1 MDPLNALT
9 LYLSSVLSVIAPTMR
24 EDRRASIATD
34 IATVVLAEDRAFDD
48 DANGQKTGLLLVS
61 IAHYETG
68 RSWAS
73 WIDTGKCL
81 DPAWRQT
88 HPQWIKAG
96 DCDGGRSVGLWQ
108 IFLPDASVEVRLA
121 LAADRKAV
129 IHAALA
135 IARESI
141 RSGVGLCHYS
151 GETYPRCKLASARL
165 ETARN
170 WAVKFPFRPEI
181 LLAGHDGDH
190 ATSGVE

>member
-1 MDPLNALT
+1 MNPIAALT
-9 LYLSSVLSVIAPTMR
+9 LYVASVLSAIVPSMHA
-24 EDRRASIATD
+24 DRRESIAGD
-34 IATVVLAEDRAFDD
+34 IATVVVSETRAFAD
-48 DANGQKTGLLLVS
+48 DADGQKTALLLVS

-108 IFLPDASVEVRLA
+108 VFLPDASVQDRLT

-129 IHAALA
+129 IRAALA
-135 IARESI
+135 KARASLEKGI
-141 RSGVGLCHYS
+141 GLCGYS
-151 GETYPRCKLASARL
+151 GEAYPRCRLAHDRL
-165 ETARN
+165 ETARA
-170 WAVKFPFRPEI
+170 WVTRFPFHPGTD
-181 LLAGHDGDH
+181 ASGGDLH
-190 ATSGVE
+190 ASTGVE